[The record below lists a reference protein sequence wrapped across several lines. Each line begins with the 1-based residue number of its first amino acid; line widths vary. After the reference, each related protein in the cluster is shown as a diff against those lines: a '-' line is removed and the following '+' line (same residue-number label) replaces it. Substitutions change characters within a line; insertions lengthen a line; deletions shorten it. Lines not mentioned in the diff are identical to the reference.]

1 MTIQESISSGYVPP
15 RASSPAP
22 RDEDQS
28 VVDEPVTSVPPQEQ
42 MPASYQMAAPLNE
55 AELMSLLMASPVYQK
70 LEQIKDA
77 VKNGITPPKHRMEPG
92 EYGYTEEIIRIY
104 RIFKILYYACKID

>member
-1 MTIQESISSGYVPP
+1 M
-15 RASSPAP
+15 
-22 RDEDQS
+22 
-28 VVDEPVTSVPPQEQ
+28 VDEPVTSVPPQEQ

>member
-1 MTIQESISSGYVPP
+1 
-15 RASSPAP
+15 
-22 RDEDQS
+22 
-28 VVDEPVTSVPPQEQ
+28 

-92 EYGYTEEIIRIY
+92 EYGYTEEIIMVYWPGSGGVGGEGVKKDI
-104 RIFKILYYACKID
+104 

>member
-1 MTIQESISSGYVPP
+1 
-15 RASSPAP
+15 
-22 RDEDQS
+22 
-28 VVDEPVTSVPPQEQ
+28 

-92 EYGYTEEIIRIY
+92 EYGYTEEFIMVYWPGSGGVGGDGLRKNLLDI
-104 RIFKILYYACKID
+104 

>member
-1 MTIQESISSGYVPP
+1 
-15 RASSPAP
+15 
-22 RDEDQS
+22 
-28 VVDEPVTSVPPQEQ
+28 

-92 EYGYTEEIIRIY
+92 EYGHTE
-104 RIFKILYYACKID
+104 

>member
-15 RASSPAP
+15 RASSPTP

-28 VVDEPVTSVPPQEQ
+28 EVDEPVTSAPPQVQ

-55 AELMSLLMASPVYQK
+55 AELMSLLMASPEYQK

-92 EYGYTEEIIRIY
+92 EYGYTDAVGELSKEFIGY
-104 RIFKILYYACKID
+104 

>member
-1 MTIQESISSGYVPP
+1 
-15 RASSPAP
+15 
-22 RDEDQS
+22 
-28 VVDEPVTSVPPQEQ
+28 
-42 MPASYQMAAPLNE
+42 MAAPLNE

-104 RIFKILYYACKID
+104 RIFKILYYPCKIDSHADTWYIIYSKLDLLKRCSIE